1 MTNANREKYLEKV
14 KHLRLIDDIFFNICF
29 DDNIKCMNL
38 LLRIILN
45 NRNISVIKVTTQK
58 TMPNL
63 YGRGVRFDV
72 LATDGKQFF
81 ECEVQRSD
89 EGANPRRTRF
99 HVSMIDSRE
108 VAKGTKFKELPEIY
122 VIFITENDVWGNGLP
137 LYHVKK
143 TIAENG
149 KSFDDG
155 THAVYVN
162 GAYRD
167 DSDIGK
173 LMHDF
178 FCEDPDDM
186 YFEDLKNTAKIFKG
200 TEGGRNTMCN
210 AIEDL
215 VVAERAESE
224 AKGRIEGRAEGRAEG
239 KKETS
244 IENIKKIMESLNTD
258 VYRAM
263 DILQIPADERA
274 IYLPL
279 VSN

>member
-1 MTNANREKYLEKV
+1 MSSLTNANREKYLEKV

-38 LLRIILN
+38 LLRIVLN
-45 NRNISVIKVTTQK
+45 NKNISVIKVTTQR
-58 TMPNL
+58 TMTNL

-108 VAKGTKFKELPEIY
+108 VAKGTKFKDLPEIY

-143 TIAENG
+143 TITENG
-149 KSFDDG
+149 MTFDDG
-155 THAVYVN
+155 THTMYVN

-186 YFEDLKNTAKIFKG
+186 YFDDLKNTAKIFKG
-200 TEGGRNTMCN
+200 TEGGQNTMCK

-224 AKGRIEGRAEGRAEG
+224 AKGRAEGRAEG
-239 KKETS
+239 KKETRIES
-244 IENIKKIMESLNTD
+244 IKNIMRNFNVTAEK
-258 VYRAM
+258 AM
-263 DILQIPADERA
+263 QALEIPADERA

-279 VSN
+279 ILN

>member
-1 MTNANREKYLEKV
+1 MDMAERQKMIEAIQQF
-14 KHLRLIDDIFFNICF
+14 RLIDDVYFSAFF
-29 DDNIKCMNL
+29 DGDKASMEL
-38 LLRIILN
+38 VLRIILGKPSLHVVEMRAQN
-45 NRNISVIKVTTQK
+45 EV
-58 TMPNL
+58 PNM
-63 YGRGVRFDV
+63 YGRAVRFDV
-72 LATDGKQFF
+72 FATDDKNN
-81 ECEVQRSD
+81 EYNIEVQRSD

-224 AKGRIEGRAEGRAEG
+224 AKGRAEGRAEG
-239 KKETS
+239 KKETRIES
-244 IENIKKIMESLNTD
+244 IKNIMRNFNVTAEK
-258 VYRAM
+258 AM
-263 DILQIPADERA
+263 QALEIPADERA

-279 VSN
+279 ILN

>member
-1 MTNANREKYLEKV
+1 MTNANREKYLENV

-224 AKGRIEGRAEGRAEG
+224 AKGRAEGRAEG
-239 KKETS
+239 KKETRIES
-244 IENIKKIMESLNTD
+244 IKNIMRNFNVTAEK
-258 VYRAM
+258 AM
-263 DILQIPADERA
+263 QALEIPADERA

-279 VSN
+279 ILN